1 MPKMLT
7 DYHKTERMGSVLKF
21 LKHYVQVGDEFLNS
35 IVTED
40 ETWGF
45 SPHSWIQATVT
56 AMAPY
61 AFPQNQKIQ
70 NLNLSEKNQ
79 KRHSPGQLHASWH
92 NN

>member
-1 MPKMLT
+1 MTISDLHHIIPEVSKTTIHEALTENLGYRKLCACWMPKMLT

-45 SPHSWIQATVT
+45 SPHS
-56 AMAPY
+56 
-61 AFPQNQKIQ
+61 
-70 NLNLSEKNQ
+70 
-79 KRHSPGQLHASWH
+79 
-92 NN
+92 